1 LITAVLIALV
11 SRGLGRKGNRLEAFI
26 GLIYVL
32 GISDSYVILSKVAHG
47 MEIFQRLIASDIL
60 YSSFSETLEL
70 LVIYT
75 LIGVLVFYN
84 DTRQEGLKRDLVFF
98 IAFAITVTSSVKM
111 AGVMVVF
118 VMLVGPAMFSLCI
131 HNKNNLIIAWITG
144 TFINSIAILISY
156 HYDLPTGYTI
166 VFCNALVAGCAVVYG
181 AIRVGDQN
189 FRDNNY
195 AD

>member
-1 LITAVLIALV
+1 
-11 SRGLGRKGNRLEAFI
+11 
-26 GLIYVL
+26 
-32 GISDSYVILSKVAHG
+32 
-47 MEIFQRLIASDIL
+47 
-60 YSSFSETLEL
+60 
-70 LVIYT
+70 
-75 LIGVLVFYN
+75 
-84 DTRQEGLKRDLVFF
+84 
-98 IAFAITVTSSVKM
+98 M

>member
-32 GISDSYVILSKVAHG
+32 GISGSYVILSKVAHG

-75 LIGVLVFYN
+75 LIGVLVFSMTQ
-84 DTRQEGLKRDLVFF
+84 DRKGSKG
-98 IAFAITVTSSVKM
+98 TSS
-111 AGVMVVF
+111 
-118 VMLVGPAMFSLCI
+118 FS
-131 HNKNNLIIAWITG
+131 
-144 TFINSIAILISY
+144 
-156 HYDLPTGYTI
+156 
-166 VFCNALVAGCAVVYG
+166 
-181 AIRVGDQN
+181 
-189 FRDNNY
+189 
-195 AD
+195 